1 MGPCPE
7 IRLEPNKEKGVAMPK
22 SMTGFAKIE
31 MECAEG
37 KLYGEARALNN
48 RYLEISIKLPKI
60 DYTSEQRLRELV
72 KTYVKRGKVDIT
84 IKWDRPFNIS
94 GIPKINETAVKQYIT
109 LIETLKQDY
118 GLKGDFTIENA
129 LAFKDII
136 AYEENNNLTEDM
148 LFVSFESLL
157 KRLDEERSREGAM
170 INADLLKRLDEIASS
185 INEIEIRHPFT
196 SKGHEERLREKMLEV
211 TQCSS
216 IDEVRVLQELAIYME
231 RLDITEEIVR
241 LKGHLGNFRETLC
254 SSDSMGRK
262 LDFIIQEMVR
272 ETNTIG
278 SKSNDLS
285 INERVI
291 RIKVEIEKMRE
302 QVQNVE

>member
-1 MGPCPE
+1 MKNHLV
-7 IRLEPNKEKGVAMPK
+7 RNKEEGVTMPK

-31 MECAEG
+31 MEYADG

-60 DYTSEQRLRELV
+60 DYTSEHKLRDLV
-72 KTYVKRGKVDIT
+72 KTYAKRGKVDIT
-84 IKWDRPFNIS
+84 IKWDKPFNNA
-94 GIPKINETAVKQYIT
+94 GIPKINENVVKQYIT
-109 LIETLKQDY
+109 LIETLKRDY
-118 GLKGDFTIENA
+118 GLKGDLTIENI

-136 AYEENNNLTEDM
+136 AYEENNNLTEDV
-148 LFVSFESLL
+148 LFIPFENLL

-170 INADLLKRLDEIASS
+170 ISDDLLKRLDEIAFN
-185 INEIEIRHPFT
+185 IQEIEVRRPLT
-196 SKGHEERLREKMLEV
+196 TKTHEEKLREKMLEI

-216 IDEVRVLQELAIYME
+216 IDEVRVLQELAIYIE

-241 LKGHLGNFRETLC
+241 LNGHLSNFRETLN

-278 SKSNDLS
+278 SKSNDLF
-285 INERVI
+285 INELVI
-291 RIKVEIEKMRE
+291 KIKVEIEKMRE

>member
-94 GIPKINETAVKQYIT
+94 GIPKINETAVKQYIA

-196 SKGHEERLREKMLEV
+196 SKGHEEKLREKMLEV

>member
-1 MGPCPE
+1 MRNE
-7 IRLEPNKEKGVAMPK
+7 EKGVTMPK
-22 SMTGFAKIE
+22 SMTGFAKVE

-60 DYTSEQRLRELV
+60 DYTSEQKLRDLV
-72 KTYVKRGKVDIT
+72 KTYVKRGKIDIT
-84 IKWDRPFNIS
+84 IKWDKPFYNA
-94 GIPKINETAVKQYIT
+94 GTPKINETVAKQYIV
-109 LIETLKQDY
+109 LVETLKQDY
-118 GLKGDFTIENA
+118 GLKGDLTIENI

-136 AYEENNNLTEDM
+136 AYEENNNLTEDV
-148 LFVSFESLL
+148 LFIPFENLL
-157 KRLDEERSREGAM
+157 KKLDEERSREGAM
-170 INADLLKRLDEIASS
+170 ISDDLLKRLAEITSS
-185 INEIEIRHPFT
+185 MQEIEVRRPLTI
-196 SKGHEERLREKMLEV
+196 KAHEEKLREKMLEI

-216 IDEVRVLQELAIYME
+216 IDEVRVLQELAIYIE

-241 LKGHLGNFRETLC
+241 LKGHLANFRETLY

-278 SKSNDLS
+278 SKSNDLF
-285 INERVI
+285 INELVI
-291 RIKVEIEKMRE
+291 KIKVEIEKMRE

>member
-1 MGPCPE
+1 
-7 IRLEPNKEKGVAMPK
+7 
-22 SMTGFAKIE
+22 MTGFAKVE
-31 MECAEG
+31 TECAEG

-60 DYTSEQRLRELV
+60 DYTSEQKLRELV

-84 IKWDRPFNIS
+84 IKWDKVFNNS
-94 GIPKINETAVKQYIT
+94 GIPKVNETAVKQYIAV
-109 LIETLKQDY
+109 IETLKQDY
-118 GLKGDFTIENA
+118 GLKGDLTVENI
-129 LAFKDII
+129 LSFKDII
-136 AYEENNNLTEDM
+136 AYEENNSLTEDI
-148 LFVSFESLL
+148 LFISFENLL
-157 KRLDEERSREGAM
+157 KKLDEERSREGAM
-170 INADLLKRLDEIASS
+170 INDDLLKRLDEIDSTIQGIDA
-185 INEIEIRHPFT
+185 RHPLT
-196 SKGHEERLREKMLEV
+196 AKAHEEKLREKMLEV

-241 LKGHLGNFRETLC
+241 LKGHLANFRETLA

-278 SKSNDLS
+278 SKSNDLV
-285 INERVI
+285 INEKVI
-291 RIKVEIEKMRE
+291 KIKVEIEKMRE
-302 QVQNVE
+302 QAQNVE

>member
-1 MGPCPE
+1 
-7 IRLEPNKEKGVAMPK
+7 MPK

-31 MECAEG
+31 MECTEG

-94 GIPKINETAVKQYIT
+94 GIPKINETAVKQYIA

-196 SKGHEERLREKMLEV
+196 SKGHEEKLREKMLEV

>member
-1 MGPCPE
+1 
-7 IRLEPNKEKGVAMPK
+7 MPK

-31 MECAEG
+31 MECTEG

-60 DYTSEQRLRELV
+60 DYTSEQKLRELV
-72 KTYVKRGKVDIT
+72 KTYVKRGKIDIT

-94 GIPKINETAVKQYIT
+94 GIPKINETAVKQYIA

-148 LFVSFESLL
+148 LFVSFENLL

-185 INEIEIRHPFT
+185 INEIETRHPFT
-196 SKGHEERLREKMLEV
+196 AKGHEEKLREKMLEV

-291 RIKVEIEKMRE
+291 KIKVEIEKMRE

>member
-1 MGPCPE
+1 
-7 IRLEPNKEKGVAMPK
+7 MPK

-170 INADLLKRLDEIASS
+170 INADLLKRLDEIASN

-196 SKGHEERLREKMLEV
+196 SRGHEEKLREKMLEV

>member
-1 MGPCPE
+1 ME
-7 IRLEPNKEKGVAMPK
+7 IHLMQNKEKGVTMPK
-22 SMTGFAKIE
+22 SMTGFAKVE

-60 DYTSEQRLRELV
+60 DYTSEQKLRDLV
-72 KTYVKRGKVDIT
+72 KTYAKRGKVDIT
-84 IKWDRPFNIS
+84 IKWDKPFNNA
-94 GIPKINETAVKQYIT
+94 GTPKINETVAKQYIV

-118 GLKGDFTIENA
+118 GLKGDLTIENI

-136 AYEENNNLTEDM
+136 AYEENNNLTEDV
-148 LFVSFESLL
+148 LFIPFENLL

-170 INADLLKRLDEIASS
+170 ISDDLLKRLDEITSN
-185 INEIEIRHPFT
+185 IQEIEVRRPLTI
-196 SKGHEERLREKMLEV
+196 KAHEEKLREKMLEI

-216 IDEVRVLQELAIYME
+216 IDEVRVLQELAIYIE

-241 LKGHLGNFRETLC
+241 LKGHLANFRETLY

-278 SKSNDLS
+278 SKSNDLF
-285 INERVI
+285 INELVI
-291 RIKVEIEKMRE
+291 KIKVEIEKMRE

>member
-1 MGPCPE
+1 VGPCPE

-148 LFVSFESLL
+148 LFVSFENLL

>member
-7 IRLEPNKEKGVAMPK
+7 IHLEPNKEKGVAMPK

-60 DYTSEQRLRELV
+60 DYTSEQKLRELV
-72 KTYVKRGKVDIT
+72 KTYVKRGKIDIT

-94 GIPKINETAVKQYIT
+94 GIPKINETAVKQYIA

-148 LFVSFESLL
+148 LFVSFENLL

-185 INEIEIRHPFT
+185 INEIETRHPFT
-196 SKGHEERLREKMLEV
+196 AKGHEEKLREKMLEV

-291 RIKVEIEKMRE
+291 KIKVEIEKMRE